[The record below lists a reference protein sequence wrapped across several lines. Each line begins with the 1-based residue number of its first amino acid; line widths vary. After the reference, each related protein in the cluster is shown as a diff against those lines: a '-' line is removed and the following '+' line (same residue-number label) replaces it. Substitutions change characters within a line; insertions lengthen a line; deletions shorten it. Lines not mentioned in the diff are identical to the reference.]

1 MDPLRRFPR
10 NSAAAVLCAVC
21 AFAVEYQAGTD
32 LPIRLKT
39 KVSTQTAKAGDPIEA
54 VVIGG
59 PLMGAVARGTV
70 VKAVPS
76 TKGDERSTLSLR
88 FAEME
93 SGGKQ
98 VKIEARIAEV
108 ENAREQVD
116 AEGVIQGILA
126 SETIT
131 GKLDQGIARV
141 ADKYAE
147 LAGILGSIKG
157 TVFKAAENG
166 IAYDAGVELT
176 LRLTAP
182 VDLEPPPGPKL
193 QPVSDT
199 TELEKLIAAE
209 PFQTIAENPPKPS
222 DVTNLLL
229 VGTEEQ
235 IRKTFAEAGWS
246 TAAALSAN
254 SKMETV
260 KAIGENRG
268 YSEAPV
274 SILLLDGKPP
284 DLVFQKSTN
293 TFAKRHH
300 LRVWKRAATYEGKP
314 VWSVAATHD
323 IGINFSEKNRTFI
336 HLIDGQID
344 RERTKVAEDLMF
356 TGKVQSFLL
365 LERPQVPKKSENATG
380 DALETDGKIAVLIWA
395 TMDADKKPN

>member
-1 MDPLRRFPR
+1 MDPLRRFPKS
-10 NSAAAVLCAVC
+10 SAAVFLCAAC

-32 LPIRLKT
+32 VPIRLKT
-39 KVSTQTAKAGDPIEA
+39 KVSTQTAKAGDPVEA
-54 VVIGG
+54 VVTGG
-59 PLMGAVARGTV
+59 PLMGAVVRGTV
-70 VKAVPS
+70 VKATQS
-76 TKGDERSTLSLR
+76 TKGDERSVLALQ
-88 FAEME
+88 FAEVE
-93 SGGKQ
+93 SGAKKT
-98 VKIEARIAEV
+98 KIEARVAEV

-141 ADKYAE
+141 ADRYSG
-147 LAGILGSIKG
+147 LADILGSIKG
-157 TVFKAAENG
+157 TVFKAAESD
-166 IAYDAGVELT
+166 IAYDAGVEMT

-182 VDLEPPPGPKL
+182 VDVEPPPGPKL
-193 QPVSDT
+193 QPISDT
-199 TELEKLIAAE
+199 KELETLIAAE
-209 PFQTIAENPPKPS
+209 PFQTVAQSPPKPS

-229 VGTEEQ
+229 AGTEEQ

-246 TAAALSAN
+246 TAAELSAK
-254 SKMETV
+254 SKFETV
-260 KAIGENRG
+260 RAIGENRG
-268 YSEAPV
+268 YNEAPV

-284 DLVFQKSTN
+284 DLVFQKGTN

-300 LRVWKRAATYEGKP
+300 LRVWKRAATYQGRS

-323 IGINFSEKNRTFI
+323 IGISFSEKNRTFI

-365 LERPQVPKKSENATG
+365 LDRPHVPKNSENATG
-380 DALETDGKIAVLIWA
+380 DKLETDAKIAILIWPP
-395 TMDADKKPN
+395 MDADGRR